1 MSWPNIVATL
11 VLIVTL
17 CIATAIF
24 FNHFQFPW

>member
-1 MSWPNIVATL
+1 MNWPAILGTM

-24 FNHFQFPW
+24 FNRFQFPW